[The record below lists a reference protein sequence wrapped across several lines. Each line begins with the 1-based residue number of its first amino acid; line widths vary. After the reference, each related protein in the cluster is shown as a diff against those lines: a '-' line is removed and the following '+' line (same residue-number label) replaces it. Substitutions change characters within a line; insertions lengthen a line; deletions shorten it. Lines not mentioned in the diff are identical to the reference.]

1 MAETIVW
8 CNMMCTISFYL
19 MLIFYIYRGI
29 TGNIDMQHKAFQGT
43 VILGFFNIFNNF
55 NRR

>member
-1 MAETIVW
+1 MY
-8 CNMMCTISFYL
+8 TISFYL